1 MIQQSNDPMIQQSND
16 PTIQQSNNSIIQQSN
31 NPIIQQQGMRLL
43 DQYISRKFLFNLIF
57 ALTAFASIF
66 VTVDL
71 VEALSDY
78 IDKRVPAMVIASYYF
93 YFLPYIIV
101 LTMPVAMLLASMF
114 SVGQL
119 SKYNEITAMKAA
131 GQSLYRILLPILT
144 IAFLASG
151 LMLLFAEKVVPVANQ
166 RKIEI
171 KQRYIERVPQN
182 LPSRLSNL
190 YFQESVGQDT
200 ARQNGQTANA
210 VRRVFIGYYDDAT
223 KTAQKISIQNYSGI
237 FIVERIDALQMRWE
251 ERGDSTRGVW
261 EILQGYHRR
270 FEGEREAVATRF
282 DSLAMPELFFTP
294 QVLTKVQ
301 KEPEEM
307 SYGELQK
314 FIDEVAR
321 NGGNPDRWL
330 VDLYLK
336 ISFPLANFI
345 IVLFGAPLAAG
356 KVRSGGA
363 VGVAL
368 SLVVCFLYFGTV
380 KTSQSMGQNGTLEP
394 LLAAWLGNLIFLI
407 AGAVILVKARK

>member
-1 MIQQSNDPMIQQSND
+1 
-16 PTIQQSNNSIIQQSN
+16 
-31 NPIIQQQGMRLL
+31 MRLL
-43 DQYISRKFLFNLIF
+43 DQYISRKFLFNLFF

-66 VTVDL
+66 ITVDL

-171 KQRYIERVPQN
+171 KHHYIERVPQN
-182 LPSRLSNL
+182 LPTRLSNL
-190 YFQESVGQDT
+190 YFQESVGGDT
-200 ARQNGQTANA
+200 ARQNGKTSDA
-210 VRRVFIGYYDDAT
+210 VRRVFIGYYDDAS
-223 KTAQKISIQNYSGI
+223 KTAQKISIQNYNGI

-251 ERGDSTRGVW
+251 ERDDSTRGGVW
-261 EILQGYHRR
+261 EILQGYRRR
-270 FEGEREAVATRF
+270 FEGDREAVATRF
-282 DSLAMPELFFTP
+282 DFLSMPELSFTP

-380 KTSQSMGQNGTLEP
+380 KTAQSMGQNGTLEP
-394 LLAAWLGNLIFLI
+394 LLAAWLGNLIFLV
-407 AGAVILVKARK
+407 AGAVILVRARK

>member
-1 MIQQSNDPMIQQSND
+1 
-16 PTIQQSNNSIIQQSN
+16 
-31 NPIIQQQGMRLL
+31 MRLL
-43 DQYISRKFLFNLIF
+43 DQYISQKFLFNLIF

-66 VTVDL
+66 ITVDL

-78 IDKRVPAMVIASYYF
+78 IDKRVPAMVIVSYYF

-119 SKYNEITAMKAA
+119 GKYNEITAMKAA
-131 GQSLYRILLPILT
+131 GQSLYRVLLPILT

-171 KQRYIERVPQN
+171 KQHYIERVPQN

-200 ARQNGQTANA
+200 ARQNGKTANA
-210 VRRVFIGYYDDAT
+210 VRRVFIGYYDEAT

-237 FIVERIDALQMRWE
+237 FIVERIDALRMRWE
-251 ERGDSTRGVW
+251 ERADSARGGVW

-282 DSLAMPELFFTP
+282 DSLAMPELSFTP

-368 SLVVCFLYFGTV
+368 SLIICFLYFGTV

-394 LLAAWLGNLIFLI
+394 LLAAWLGNLIFLV